1 MNNSSIQK
9 TKNVWQDGLVMD
21 FSPDNTSASTLTAAL
36 NATFITNNGN
46 DMSLQNDMGNAMVE
60 TAYLPEGYIPVGTCE
75 FGDIIYIVSY
85 NPLTNRSQ
93 IGCFPSPER
102 NISSEELHN
111 SNSNPDQKISVEDFQ
126 EFKDGNPTG
135 KLKTTSVKKVLI
147 DKKKLNPGDKYIIY
161 TDNKNW
167 LTGNAK
173 VLSNWN
179 QSLNP
184 KYVKLSIVSI
194 EDGGKI
200 TYLDSTTKWYDIE
213 DDGKKYKYIINYSQD
228 NEGGK
233 PNIDSYRDMLNS
245 GWSIF
250 SSKVSGKLAILAELE
265 TIDTFSCYY
274 IIKDIQDGG
283 VINNIKYKTYS
294 VQLAY
299 DYQSENGLPP
309 SYLCL
314 TKSNSLENA
323 IMQPTTEG
331 IYQYPA
337 KFSYSGGSKEIQLK
351 YPEPNANSGFK
362 CTNEKDEVIKTFDF
376 FDITIPYS
384 EIINGEE
391 YRITSSD
398 FIYPFQITPA
408 MDFGRLDHLAVDM
421 TIDFNKIGTGEI
433 DVTKWKYHNSG
444 NTSILQYGLEVY
456 TKPGWKVD
464 DVTIEFYD
472 NQSTPAGV
480 YYVNNKESY
489 TGTFTEYLGLN
500 GESINSK
507 FSKYYSN
514 GNVIGHK
521 GLELSEKPEGL
532 TEPTKDNPLVWNES
546 YVGEYLVE
554 DESKKWYQNDAGTLY
569 SNILYL
575 AKISIKQS
583 KGLDTKSKE
592 DDETSTDI
600 FYRWFWTNN
609 MYNQYFY
616 SVDDFKNLKFELNL
630 DVQAIFESKSNF
642 EWKQKTI
649 DKLMLGTNL
658 STTASS
664 NIQYI
669 GQDGVPNINMYTVA
683 GLQDDYGCFTLYA
696 GDGLKNLDKFNLEIY
711 LGNSTITYDTSEFKY
726 EFSQEERSLTQE
738 GAKYLGLINQEDTK
752 NKKSGIIENIDTSD
766 FNPLVNNERH
776 PDVFGVTSS
785 DFSLKEE
792 IDENTYKK
800 LETDL
805 SQCYYI
811 SENENEKHPIEL
823 TLSAALFNNAYTEG
837 EVNTKATAPV
847 YVPFINSEQDLKKF
861 GIETIIENN
870 SVKFMFNSGIVLN
883 MCGDGDDEYF
893 SGVRLEYDEDEIGV
907 FNKSV
912 PNINVNKFKFS
923 GEPIVTYSEND
934 DFINKIWNNINDDLP
949 QFFLVYFG
957 GHKDSKKYGVFHRFS
972 SNSKTDI
979 TSWRSKRTN
988 EEIKNKFENGKPSDS
1003 NELNK
1008 WQSYLIPGN
1017 AFDIDN
1023 SKLNSINS
1031 GNVVAFLGMK
1041 YKDGMTIFNQAYF
1054 EYVENKNTILQQELL
1069 NMSDLDVNSSYPNFA
1084 YILYLLL
1091 SRMYHK
1097 NHQRDVGIQ
1106 IALKNHVKLAPYSTT
1121 LTKDIIT
1128 KLSVK
1133 DSGDTNELFDKS
1145 SLILMSGIKY
1155 NDYLS
1160 EIYNK
1165 HINTL
1170 ILNELT
1176 NIHTN
1181 QTELDTAITPIFTD
1195 VAKNNQLTLN
1205 IKSSSLDFP
1214 DQEGKGYIEYNRSI
1228 KICDNLGENK
1238 FYIYNVADTYP
1249 TVNSIPSL
1257 YEFNNRSLKIRTSD
1271 ITANLKYLFSE
1282 KTDSID
1288 SIDSKSP
1295 LYKSYH
1301 RKIEKKEYVKSENF
1315 DNLYL
1320 IENSLWN
1327 KYLKQ
1332 EYQSE
1337 SGEMKIETLE
1347 DILEE
1352 YFQLCFADKLSE
1364 EQEGTL
1370 TIDELKE
1377 KIANMIVLGK
1387 NNGEFSTKIQY
1398 SDKYKEIKGITTEN
1412 YNQNL
1417 SNLYTK
1423 ITENFK
1429 TFRSY
1434 IEEVEISS
1442 ELIPKII
1449 ECIKSSFSEK
1459 DDTFK
1464 ISYQPETDDVQTLA
1478 DGETDGKM
1486 VMTISVKGDI
1496 SLSNLMWIEKNT
1508 ESWELYEIQSPE
1520 LHFTYDSE
1528 LKIDEVY
1535 NYDIFGVSD
1544 NIGNYDE
1551 GYTGFLRDIV
1561 FDNRYK
1567 IVP

>member
-1 MNNSSIQK
+1 MNNSVQK
-9 TKNVWQDGLVMD
+9 TKNTWQDGLVMD
-21 FSPDNTSASTLTAAL
+21 FSPDNTSATTLTAAL

-46 DMSLQNDMGNAMVE
+46 DMSLQNDMGNGRVE

-85 NPLTNRSQ
+85 NPLTNKSQ

-111 SNSNPDQKISVEDFQ
+111 SNQSISASDFQ
-126 EFKDGNPTG
+126 EFDKDNNLTG

-161 TDNKNW
+161 TDDKNY
-167 LTGNAK
+167 LTGNAE

-213 DDGKKYKYIINYSQD
+213 DNGKYIINYSQD
-228 NEGGK
+228 NKGGK
-233 PNIDSYRDMLNS
+233 PDIDSYRDMLNS

-283 VINNIKYKTYS
+283 VTDNIKYKTYS

-314 TKSNSLENA
+314 TKSQQDYA
-323 IMQPTTEG
+323 VTQPTTDG
-331 IYQYPA
+331 
-337 KFSYSGGSKEIQLK
+337 IQLEF
-351 YPEPNANSGFK
+351 PQADLNSGFK
-362 CTNEKDEVIKTFDF
+362 CINNEEKILKEFDF

-384 EIINGEE
+384 EIIDGKE
-391 YRITSSD
+391 YRITSPD
-398 FIYPFQITPA
+398 FVYPFQITPA

-421 TIDFNKIGTGEI
+421 TIDFNKIGTGEV

-472 NQSTPAGV
+472 NQSTPAGI

-500 GESINSK
+500 GENINSK

-514 GNVIGHK
+514 GDVIGHK

-532 TEPTKDNPLVWNES
+532 TEPTENNPLVWNES
-546 YVGEYLVE
+546 YIGEYLAE
-554 DESKKWYQNDAGTLY
+554 DKSIKWYQNDAGTLY

-583 KGLDTKSKE
+583 KGLDTKSEE
-592 DDETSTDI
+592 DDDTSTDV

-696 GDGLKNLDKFNLEIY
+696 GDKLENLENFNLEIY
-711 LGNSTITYDTSEFKY
+711 LGNSTITYDTSELKY

-738 GAKYLGLINQEDTK
+738 GAKYLSLTNQEDTT
-752 NKKSGIIENIDTSD
+752 NKSGKIENIDSSN
-766 FNPLVNNERH
+766 FNPITENNERH
-776 PDVFGVTSS
+776 PDVFGVTPFTEKNNHITNSS
-785 DFSLKEE
+785 EQ
-792 IDENTYKK
+792 IDGNTYKK
-800 LETDL
+800 LSTNL
-805 SQCYYI
+805 SQCFYI
-811 SENENEKHPIEL
+811 SENEDGKKSIEL

-837 EVNTKATAPV
+837 KVNTKATAPV

-861 GIETIIENN
+861 GIETIIEDD
-870 SVKFMFNSGIVLN
+870 SVKFVFNTGIVLN
-883 MCGDGDDEYF
+883 MKGANSDGYF
-893 SGVRLEYDEDEIGV
+893 SGTKLAYEEKEPGLFKRAIIDDSSYQFEL
-907 FNKSV
+907 NKEL
-912 PNINVNKFKFS
+912 IT
-923 GEPIVTYSEND
+923 TYSND
-934 DFINKIWNNINDDLP
+934 NFINKIWNNINEDLP

-957 GHKDSKKYGVFHRFS
+957 GIDKSNKYGIFYGENVTS
-972 SNSKTDI
+972 YSDI
-979 TSWRSKRTN
+979 TSWRFKRTN
-988 EEIKNKFENGKPSDS
+988 EEILKLFGEKPTDS

-1017 AFDIDN
+1017 AFDIESDADLA
-1023 SKLNSINS
+1023 KINP

-1054 EYVENKNTILQQELL
+1054 EYVENENSILQQELL
-1069 NMSDLDVNSSYPNFA
+1069 NQEVSSKLFANSTESLKSPYPNFA

-1097 NHQRDVGIQ
+1097 NHQRETGEQ

-1133 DSGDTNELFDKS
+1133 NLNDINQYS

-1170 ILNELT
+1170 ILDELT

-1181 QTELDTAITPIFTD
+1181 QTELDIAVIPIFTD

-1214 DQEGKGYIEYNRSI
+1214 DQEDKGFIEYNGSI

-1238 FYIYNVADTYP
+1238 FYIYNVNDTIP

-1271 ITANLKYLFSE
+1271 ITANLEYLFPE
-1282 KTDSID
+1282 KTELINSE
-1288 SIDSKSP
+1288 SP

-1301 RKIEKKEYVKSENF
+1301 RKINKKEYVKSKDF
-1315 DNLYL
+1315 DELNK
-1320 IENSLWN
+1320 INDLWDDYSN
-1327 KYLKQ
+1327 Q
-1332 EYQSE
+1332 T
-1337 SGEMKIETLE
+1337 SGGTKLR
-1347 DILEE
+1347 DVLEE
-1352 YFQLCFADKLSE
+1352 YLQMCFYDETHASDPLENLKNKITNLILNGECEEISYSSE
-1364 EQEGTL
+1364 
-1370 TIDELKE
+1370 IYE
-1377 KIANMIVLGK
+1377 KINTI
-1387 NNGEFSTKIQY
+1387 S
-1398 SDKYKEIKGITTEN
+1398 TTEDNN
-1412 YNQNL
+1412 YNQQL
-1417 SNLYTK
+1417 SELYKK
-1423 ITENFK
+1423 ITQFNSFNTYLEN
-1429 TFRSY
+1429 
-1434 IEEVEISS
+1434 
-1442 ELIPKII
+1442 KII
-1449 ECIKSSFSEK
+1449 LTDTPTFKKSLENCIKNSFVEDTASIQIIYTSSSDIELTGDSQNEVNVIYLK
-1459 DDTFK
+1459 
-1464 ISYQPETDDVQTLA
+1464 LA
-1478 DGETDGKM
+1478 QG
-1486 VMTISVKGDI
+1486 I
-1496 SLSNLMWIEKNT
+1496 SLSNLLYKEIDHP
-1508 ESWELYEIQSPE
+1508 SCELYEIQSPE

-1535 NYDIFGVSD
+1535 NYGMFGVT
-1544 NIGNYDE
+1544 NKIGNHSE